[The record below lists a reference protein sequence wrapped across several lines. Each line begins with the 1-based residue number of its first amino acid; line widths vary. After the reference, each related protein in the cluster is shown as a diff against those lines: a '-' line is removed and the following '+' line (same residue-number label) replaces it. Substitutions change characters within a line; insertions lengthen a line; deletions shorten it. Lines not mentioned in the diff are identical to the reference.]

1 MYISRSGEILQTS
14 GFDPMLFIL
23 VIFSFVIV
31 FGVYGYFKG
40 LLWFQQDSAKRSES
54 WITTFN
60 ARDEASG
67 GWYHRYGWALLVLIV
82 IVLISYPIITNLVV
96 LSPFQL
102 FIFEF
107 VFRLPTELILLIIL
121 IVKVGRIRKY
131 PLPEKTS
138 PDYNDK
144 SIQGKN

>member
-1 MYISRSGEILQTS
+1 VQTS
-14 GFDPMLFIL
+14 GFDLILFIIAFSCFL
-23 VIFSFVIV
+23 IIFWAYLYS
-31 FGVYGYFKG
+31 KR

-67 GWYHRYGWALLVLIV
+67 GWYRRYGRGLLVLLV
-82 IVLISYPIITNLVV
+82 IILISYPIITNLFAI
-96 LSPFQL
+96 SPFQL

>member
-1 MYISRSGEILQTS
+1 LQTS
-14 GFDPMLFIL
+14 GFDPLLFIL

-67 GWYHRYGWALLVLIV
+67 GWFRKYGRGLLVLLV
-82 IVLISYPIITNLVV
+82 IILISYPIITNLFAI
-96 LSPFQL
+96 SPFQL

-107 VFRLPTELILLIIL
+107 VFRFPTELILLIIL

-138 PDYNDK
+138 SDYNDK